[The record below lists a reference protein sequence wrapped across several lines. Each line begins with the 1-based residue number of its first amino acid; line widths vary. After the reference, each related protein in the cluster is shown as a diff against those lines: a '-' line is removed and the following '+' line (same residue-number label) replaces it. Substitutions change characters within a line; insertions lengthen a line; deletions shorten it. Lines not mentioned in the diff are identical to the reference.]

1 MSERKERMSKT
12 RSLNVNIDPELDDRL
27 SSVAETLDR
36 PRSWVVEQAI
46 KEFVGLQAWHLAAI
60 DEAIK
65 EADAGKLIPHDEVVA
80 WIESWGTPDEIPMP
94 ECK

>member
-1 MSERKERMSKT
+1 MSESRL
-12 RSLNVNIDPELDDRL
+12 LNVSIDPELDNRL

-46 KEFVGLQAWHLAAI
+46 REFVDLQDWHLAAI
-60 DEAIK
+60 DEGIK
-65 EADAGKLIPHDEVVA
+65 EADAGKLIPHDDVVA
-80 WIESWGTPDEIPMP
+80 WMESWGTPDELPMP

>member
-1 MSERKERMSKT
+1 MSKA

-36 PRSWVVEQAI
+36 PRSWVVVQAI
-46 KEFVGLQAWHLAAI
+46 KEFVDLQDWHLAAI
-60 DEAIK
+60 DEGIS
-65 EADAGKLIPHDEVVA
+65 EADAGKLIPNDEVVA
-80 WIESWGTPDEIPMP
+80 WIESWGTPDELPMP